1 MNNIMFQLK
10 EIQAKFVVCDPETD
24 EEVKK
29 AQTTMKS
36 VSLLSIGRVGGCD
49 DLIALAEEAAE
60 GINDRS

>member
-1 MNNIMFQLK
+1 MKNIMFQLK

-49 DLIALAEEAAE
+49 DLISLVEEATE
-60 GINDRS
+60 GISDRN

>member
-1 MNNIMFQLK
+1 MFQLK

-36 VSLLSIGRVGGCD
+36 VSLLSIGSVGGCD

-60 GINDRS
+60 GMNDRS